1 MTDNY
6 VFKLYVVNTA
16 SASQKIVKKI
26 KKFLD
31 EAGIKYSLEV
41 IDVLENPELTV
52 DAGIAATPTLVK
64 EAPPPVKKIV
74 GRLDDK
80 QKVLAGLGIKE
91 A

>member
-26 KKFLD
+26 KKILD
-31 EAGIKYSLEV
+31 EAGIKYLFEV

-80 QKVLAGLGIKE
+80 QKVLVGLGIKE